1 MHQRQQSRATSN
13 LLELW
18 LQQHSTKLEWKKI
31 TTSRY
36 LQWKRADRAN
46 NNNKYNERESVEN
59 AGVPRIV
66 FGKAKRYTRKCVIF
80 IYFDFMR
87 IFSFMWLPIFESIQ
101 AIEYIVSL
109 SPPFLWML
117 FSFRWCCSLFVLL
130 SHSLFATHMPKKV
143 QAASIEPIFFCK
155 RRLYGFVVVTS
166 YRITRMQSV
175 NSFALRQDL

>member
-46 NNNKYNERESVEN
+46 NNNKYNERERVWRMPGCPESYLARPNDIHEN
-59 AGVPRIV
+59 VWSLFISILCAFSHSCDYQFSNRY
-66 FGKAKRYTRKCVIF
+66 KRLNT
-80 IYFDFMR
+80 
-87 IFSFMWLPIFESIQ
+87 L
-101 AIEYIVSL
+101 SL
-109 SPPFLWML
+109 SLPFLWML

-130 SHSLFATHMPKKV
+130 SHSLFATHMPKKSAGSFDWANLFL
-143 QAASIEPIFFCK
+143 QTTAIRFCCSHIVSHHT
-155 RRLYGFVVVTS
+155 YAVG
-166 YRITRMQSV
+166 
-175 NSFALRQDL
+175 